1 MNLFKLN
8 GEKIPI
14 DFDQKENLQNK
25 IAFDLPDLTAI
36 FTLPDQKTKVQLEAF
51 RSRLNDK
58 ILAENETSKHSQL
71 MWVSTGNPRLVMT
84 KIDQKSGSELFHFT
98 PEGFYTFVEMLNDD
112 HIQLLAEK
120 AKLFYTIDIAQNQ
133 ILNLILSKFE
143 CSIVLFSLHSKTFI
157 KGRVNQFR
165 VFPLRLDFLAPVGTK
180 ERQNFIKRLLEDKSS
195 ISIHCEIASQGVEL
209 KTNTLKIT
217 ANQFDQIN
225 LVDTIFGPA
234 TESYVTREQASAL
247 SEDIYSN
254 LNITYQNN
262 CIQKE
267 DIEFE
272 LKIKNLF
279 EIKYYGMNFDE
290 KYEFCNLLII
300 QKSKN
305 IEFACFELAA
315 AKTHVLANELKQCLK
330 NEFNSYS
337 NLKEDYIL
345 KIKFSYYRKPLP
357 SILRINLKFNRNSIW
372 NSSHR
377 NHVKN

>member
-1 MNLFKLN
+1 MNKFLNYIEALYLPLCMISMNLFNLN

-120 AKLFYTIDIAQNQ
+120 AKLFYTTDIAHNQ

-143 CSIVLFSLHSKTFI
+143 CSIVLFSLYSKTFI

-225 LVDTIFGPA
+225 LVDKIFGPA

-267 DIEFE
+267 DIVF
-272 LKIKNLF
+272 
-279 EIKYYGMNFDE
+279 
-290 KYEFCNLLII
+290 
-300 QKSKN
+300 
-305 IEFACFELAA
+305 
-315 AKTHVLANELKQCLK
+315 
-330 NEFNSYS
+330 
-337 NLKEDYIL
+337 
-345 KIKFSYYRKPLP
+345 
-357 SILRINLKFNRNSIW
+357 
-372 NSSHR
+372 
-377 NHVKN
+377 